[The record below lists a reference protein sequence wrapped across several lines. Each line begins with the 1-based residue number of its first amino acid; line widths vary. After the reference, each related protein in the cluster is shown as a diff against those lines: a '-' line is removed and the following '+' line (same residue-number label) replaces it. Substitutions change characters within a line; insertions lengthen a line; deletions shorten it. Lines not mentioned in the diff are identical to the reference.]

1 MFIHAHTHTYTQT
14 LTHAH
19 ARTQI
24 HTGTQLLTCS
34 TELAKKVRKTA
45 PNGPTRL
52 LAGLNTSV
60 DK

>member
-14 LTHAH
+14 LTNAH
-19 ARTQI
+19 TQI

-34 TELAKKVRKTA
+34 TELAKKVRKIA
-45 PNGPTRL
+45 QNGPTLL

-60 DK
+60 DT